1 MAYDHSSES
10 ARLVLPNPYKLQ
22 NRLLFLAALV
32 LIAGGL
38 VALWWAREA
47 LMGADGSGSVLPLAV
62 GLLLLAF
69 GIGAGARAASR
80 LRFFFGRGRPK
91 SLAPEIRTGTTG
103 NSKPAD
109 QYKEWLR
116 HGAITYPEPRGAV
129 EGTLYHWVPNLITAP
144 YEVQAA
150 AKAQFFNLLALVATL
165 ASFALAWFLTPE
177 PHIRGWLSIGYAV
190 FAFFFLLRPVV
201 RNATARVT
209 WVSLIGLIVAA
220 LLAPVAIRLLG
231 PRLPSLGE
239 FSLALQVLVMLLGAL
254 FAVAL
259 AVLAVIAQ
267 VNAPPATQTSA
278 VQVRLSLNAPPSSL
292 LDELDRHLQE
302 QWTERIP
309 NRRYARQEP
318 VIDPTR
324 HSAPFAGE
332 LFEESQPMPLEN
344 VAAPGF
350 GAALSSHR
358 HRWLLWM
365 DLYALLMVCGAV
377 GASLYVC
384 SELRVDADW
393 RSGAWQLLGVAGIL
407 LLLAAYVQSIS
418 AKLWGRF
425 DFESVLSW
433 VEFAGTYQTSS
444 VGTGNQFTSRMQ
456 TQNQVVRTE
465 SMTLRVW
472 RARVESVVFG
482 KDGDRQ
488 ITAMFSTDPEAKALA
503 SHLGDFGQSQSSMVA
518 PLASEDARRL
528 SAVGQAEQLLSGGH
542 LPARSLAAEIDATA
556 RLADAGD
563 KEAGYE
569 MDAAAVL
576 HCYHCGARL
585 PSAAKFCPACGERVE
600 PLPG

>member
-22 NRLLFLAALV
+22 NRLLFLAAAVLV
-32 LIAGGL
+32 GGGL
-38 VALWWAREA
+38 TALWWSREA

-69 GIGAGARAASR
+69 GIGAGAKAASR
-80 LRFFFGRGRPK
+80 LRFFFGRGRPA
-91 SLAPEIRTGTTG
+91 SLAPEIRNGTTG
-103 NSKPAD
+103 NSKEAD
-109 QYKEWLR
+109 LYKEWMR

-144 YEVQAA
+144 YEVQAS

-165 ASFALAWFLTPE
+165 ASFGLAWLLTPE
-177 PHIRGWLSIGYAV
+177 PGIRAWLSIGYAL

-201 RNATARVT
+201 RHATARVT
-209 WVSLIGLIVAA
+209 WVSLIGLVVAA

-231 PRLPSLGE
+231 PKLPSLGE
-239 FSLALQVLVMLLGAL
+239 FSLAVQVLVMLVGAL
-254 FAVAL
+254 IAIAL

-267 VNAPPATQTSA
+267 VSAPPATQTSA
-278 VQVRLSLNAPPSSL
+278 LQMRLSLNAPPTAL

-318 VIDPTR
+318 VIDATR

-332 LFEESQPMPLEN
+332 LFEESQPMPQAN
-344 VAAPGF
+344 VIAPGF
-350 GAALSSHR
+350 GAALSSPR
-358 HRWLLWM
+358 HRWLLTM
-365 DLYALLMVCGAV
+365 DLYALLMVIAAV
-377 GASLYVC
+377 GVSLYVC
-384 SELRVDADW
+384 SHLRLDADW
-393 RSGAWQLLGVAGIL
+393 RNGAWRLLGVAGIL
-407 LLLAAYVQSIS
+407 LLLSAYVQSIS

-444 VGTGNQFTSRMQ
+444 VGTGNQLSSRMQ
-456 TQNQVVRTE
+456 TNNQVVRTE

-472 RARVESVVFG
+472 RARIESVVFG

-488 ITAMFSTDPEAKALA
+488 ITAMFSTDAEAKALA
-503 SHLGDFGQSQSSMVA
+503 SHLSTFGEAQSSLVA
-518 PLASEDARRL
+518 PLAGEDARRL

-542 LPARSLAAEIDATA
+542 RPARALAAEIDATA
-556 RLADAGD
+556 RLADGGD
-563 KEAGYE
+563 ADASEAL
-569 MDAAAVL
+569 DAVAML
-576 HCYHCGARL
+576 HCAQCGVRL
-585 PSAAKFCPACGERVE
+585 PESARFCPACGQPVK
-600 PLPG
+600 PVVS